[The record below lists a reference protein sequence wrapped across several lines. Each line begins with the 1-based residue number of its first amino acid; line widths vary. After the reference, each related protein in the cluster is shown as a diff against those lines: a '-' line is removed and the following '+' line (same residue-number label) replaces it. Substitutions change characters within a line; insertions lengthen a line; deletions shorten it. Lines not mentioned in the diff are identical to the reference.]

1 MGYKFIHN
9 SPTSSRGVGILL
21 KKSLLDNLNIL
32 NTVRDRE
39 GNYILI
45 DVEYRNERYT
55 FGSIYGANT
64 NEGIHMYDS
73 LEADIKCL
81 KNKKIIIGGI
91 SMPLMTVV
99 M

>member
-73 LEADIKCL
+73 LEADIKGL
-81 KNKKIIIGGI
+81 KNKKIIIGGGFQCH
-91 SMPLMTVV
+91 L
-99 M
+99 